1 MVHRVHYDAL
11 ASYHSYELAWLG
23 PIVLPLGLALI
34 AQVIVYSDML
44 RHRCCPAM
52 RWPLRKAS
60 GDPPPVLIVETMVM
74 SIMLAETIFGIL
86 CIVSCIINFAQRAYV
101 SESSGQAV
109 ESRHSH
115 SQPTPYPTAAT
126 TQTFARTR
134 SSLTPVRPPV
144 AILQVGGYRVCDYQA
159 FYSTYYVFAG
169 MALGTYGVI
178 FGALVRANRRVSLP
192 LVIGSAIAIHA
203 IALIIAALPLMGA
216 GEYLFAVDFC
226 TMNVEGA
233 LFSTLT
239 LVYYVLGLLVIMGC
253 LVWASRAG
261 ASVTKGKFGSAVPPS
276 RPWVL
281 YIAAAWFAVAWF
293 SVALLALLSFG
304 SSGPVYA
311 DHKWAYAVMALLVHS
326 NQVRAKECAHLLG
339 SHTYSQELPMYSCT
353 SISARAFCMVGV
365 PSCCSSR
372 CGVHDAALRSVDL
385 RLVLSV

>member
-1 MVHRVHYDAL
+1 MVKQSGKFSEASSGPSPRPAAALLDPPMVHRVHYDAL

-86 CIVSCIINFAQRAYV
+86 CIVSCIINFAQRAY
-101 SESSGQAV
+101 
-109 ESRHSH
+109 
-115 SQPTPYPTAAT
+115 
-126 TQTFARTR
+126 
-134 SSLTPVRPPV
+134 
-144 AILQVGGYRVCDYQA
+144 VGGYRVCDYQA

-253 LVWASRAG
+253 LVWASRAR

-326 NQVRAKECAHLLG
+326 NQLFVPLIFGWFFRYEMHALMAPPSPHETEALKQVAVTPPSLPPSPPTSAPPSVSRTRVSPAPIHG
-339 SHTYSQELPMYSCT
+339 STPH
-353 SISARAFCMVGV
+353 IV
-365 PSCCSSR
+365 
-372 CGVHDAALRSVDL
+372 
-385 RLVLSV
+385 